1 MSRLTEINKDAC
13 DLCNLD
19 CKHMDNSC
27 EKAKIYNKLK
37 YYEDLEEETEKIWG
51 DGASITKLVNSL
63 NKCACSADGY
73 LDFARILT
81 NDDAEKWLRWK
92 ELAKQGRLIELPCK
106 AGDTVWVIRY
116 GKVFEAKITRVV
128 LGICNSSTYIN
139 LDVSYEFVDPFY
151 NDGRMESMTAICR
164 YLDDVFLTKSEAE
177 VKLAELK
184 GNL

>member
-106 AGDTVWVIRY
+106 VGDAVYEILPPCNDTLLCEMFQQLYISRCLNKECGHYIQIKQFRIELLKDLGRTV
-116 GKVFEAKITRVV
+116 FA
-128 LGICNSSTYIN
+128 
-139 LDVSYEFVDPFY
+139 
-151 NDGRMESMTAICR
+151 
-164 YLDDVFLTKSEAE
+164 TKAEAE